1 MYTVPVRMSLAQRS
15 LSLAGIIGIL
25 TAVFAGGLIYLL
37 VTQPVS
43 TAENIAQGE
52 VSPIVKAV
60 AGVLYDA
67 LRGILKVL
75 EQDCVP
81 LPASSFPLPAS
92 SSNAETTRLAPNSLP
107 PTHSFLFRNLQ
118 SVIPS
123 IHLNGVIPVL

>member
-1 MYTVPVRMSLAQRS
+1 V
-15 LSLAGIIGIL
+15 GIL

-67 LRGILKVL
+67 LRGILK
-75 EQDCVP
+75 
-81 LPASSFPLPAS
+81 
-92 SSNAETTRLAPNSLP
+92 
-107 PTHSFLFRNLQ
+107 FL
-118 SVIPS
+118 
-123 IHLNGVIPVL
+123 

>member
-1 MYTVPVRMSLAQRS
+1 MYTVPIRMSLAQRS

-67 LRGILKVL
+67 LRGILK
-75 EQDCVP
+75 
-81 LPASSFPLPAS
+81 
-92 SSNAETTRLAPNSLP
+92 
-107 PTHSFLFRNLQ
+107 FL
-118 SVIPS
+118 
-123 IHLNGVIPVL
+123 

>member
-1 MYTVPVRMSLAQRS
+1 MYTVAIRMSLAQRS

-67 LRGILKVL
+67 LRGILK
-75 EQDCVP
+75 
-81 LPASSFPLPAS
+81 
-92 SSNAETTRLAPNSLP
+92 
-107 PTHSFLFRNLQ
+107 FL
-118 SVIPS
+118 
-123 IHLNGVIPVL
+123 

>member
-1 MYTVPVRMSLAQRS
+1 MYTVSVRMSLAQRS
-15 LSLAGIIGIL
+15 LSLAGIVGIL

-67 LRGILKVL
+67 LRGILK
-75 EQDCVP
+75 
-81 LPASSFPLPAS
+81 
-92 SSNAETTRLAPNSLP
+92 
-107 PTHSFLFRNLQ
+107 FL
-118 SVIPS
+118 
-123 IHLNGVIPVL
+123 

>member
-67 LRGILKVL
+67 LRGILK
-75 EQDCVP
+75 
-81 LPASSFPLPAS
+81 
-92 SSNAETTRLAPNSLP
+92 
-107 PTHSFLFRNLQ
+107 FL
-118 SVIPS
+118 
-123 IHLNGVIPVL
+123 

>member
-1 MYTVPVRMSLAQRS
+1 MYTVSVRMSLAQRS

-67 LRGILKVL
+67 LRGILK
-75 EQDCVP
+75 
-81 LPASSFPLPAS
+81 
-92 SSNAETTRLAPNSLP
+92 
-107 PTHSFLFRNLQ
+107 FL
-118 SVIPS
+118 
-123 IHLNGVIPVL
+123 